1 MASTRREDVPA
12 EVRRAVE
19 QFDLWRAGKQGRERI
34 PARLWEA
41 AAKLCGAHSLHR
53 VARWLGL
60 NHTALRDRRAGR
72 SSGARPSR
80 PKPAFVEWSLP
91 VGALPRTSSAEYVFE
106 MGGGGAQRIHV
117 RGASV
122 GEVAA
127 LARALKNDW
136 SAG

>member
-1 MASTRREDVPA
+1 MGSTRRKDMPA
-12 EVRRAVE
+12 EVCRVVE

-53 VARWLGL
+53 VARWLGM
-60 NHTALRDRRAGR
+60 NHTAPRDRAGR
-72 SSGARPSR
+72 RSGACPSQ

-91 VGALPRTSSAEYVFE
+91 VGVLPRASSAEYVVE
-106 MGGGGAQRIHV
+106 VGGRGAQRIHV

-127 LARALKNDW
+127 LALALKSDG
-136 SAG
+136 SGG

>member
-1 MASTRREDVPA
+1 MASTRRKDVPA
-12 EVRRAVE
+12 EVRRVVE

-41 AAKLCGAHSLHR
+41 AAKLCGIHSLHR

-60 NHTALRDRRAGR
+60 NHTALRDRAGR
-72 SSGARPSR
+72 LSGARPSR

-91 VGALPRTSSAEYVFE
+91 AGVLPRVSSAEYVFE

-127 LARALKNDW
+127 LARALKSDG

>member
-1 MASTRREDVPA
+1 MASTRRKDAPA
-12 EVRRAVE
+12 EIRGVVG

-34 PARLWEA
+34 PAKLWEA
-41 AAKLCGAHSLHR
+41 AVKLCRAHSLHR

-60 NHTALRDRRAGR
+60 NHTALRDRARR
-72 SSGARPSR
+72 RSGARPSR
-80 PKPAFVEWSLP
+80 TKPAFVEWSLP
-91 VGALPRTSSAEYVFE
+91 VGVLPQASSAEYVFE
-106 MGGGGAQRIHV
+106 MGGGWAQRIHV

-127 LARALKNDW
+127 LARALKSDG